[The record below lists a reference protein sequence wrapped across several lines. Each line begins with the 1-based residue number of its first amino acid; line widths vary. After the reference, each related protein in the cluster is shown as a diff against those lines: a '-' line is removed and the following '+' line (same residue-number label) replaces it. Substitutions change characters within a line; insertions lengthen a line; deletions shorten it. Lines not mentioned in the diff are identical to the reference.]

1 MRNSSWVHL
10 TVLLV
15 SGLGAIGAA
24 RAQTVAPDATTE
36 AQALAQLAILRAERQ
51 LALGEATQTI
61 QRFFTCIAEGVNAD
75 ADPVRSARAASC
87 QRGELH
93 PNAIV
98 VFNGIPLNGADTIVG
113 TFTGQG
119 PGAQQFA
126 NAILDVH
133 TVVDKEFQ
141 RRIGL
146 IDAKLKLR
154 VTVVTTF
161 TNTISTPVLPLP
173 PGNFIL
179 HAAEDFE
186 LIEEQPGRWLIT
198 RVDVQPLSNIPL
210 PEGSFRTPFP
220 VLPSVPRNP

>member
-1 MRNSSWVHL
+1 MRNSTWIHV

-15 SGLGAIGAA
+15 SGLAAIAA
-24 RAQTVAPDATTE
+24 VRAQTVAPDETSD
-36 AQALAQLAILRAERQ
+36 AQALLQLSSLRAERL
-51 LALGEATQTI
+51 LALGEATQTV

-75 ADPVRSARAASC
+75 ADPVRSVRAAAC
-87 QRGELH
+87 QREALH
-93 PNAIV
+93 ANAIV

-133 TVVDKEFQ
+133 TIVDKQFQ

-161 TNTISTPVLPLP
+161 TNTITTPVLPLP

-186 LIEEQPGRWLIT
+186 LVEEEPGRWLIT
-198 RVDVQPLSNIPL
+198 RVDVQPLSNIPI
-210 PEGSFRTPFP
+210 PEGSFPTPFP